1 MNKEDERRENVHV
14 SSLLEVQEF
23 DLDREVCLSSFA
35 YTVTIKF
42 DEFERNTT

>member
-1 MNKEDERRENVHV
+1 MNKEDERRKMFMSHL
-14 SSLLEVQEF
+14 SF

-35 YTVTIKF
+35 YTVTIRF